1 MLNTLKEIR
10 AQKREVKQFIKVILV
25 IAGCLGGF
33 TLLQVKA
40 IAEPLVEFV
49 LSEYDLKEGIY
60 KYEIVNNYNFPITFI
75 SLGNG
80 VKPSL
85 RDFDIIIITSPVGW
99 TGVVRSFHESIIVDL
114 QWWAQDKK
122 VFIQP
127 KEKKKGFAIQVPI
140 IVLTEEPPSTYM
152 DGSPMLPHHPE
163 KFAFSVQFTN
173 GERFYGNVSSNLA
186 N

>member
-33 TLLQVKA
+33 TLLQPKA
-40 IAEPLVEFV
+40 IAEPLVKFV
-49 LSEYDLKEGIY
+49 LSEYDLHEGIY
-60 KYEIVNNYNFPITFI
+60 KYEIVNNDTSPISFI

-85 RDFDIIIITSPVGW
+85 KDFNIKIIASPVGW

-114 QWWAQDKK
+114 QWLAHDKK
-122 VFIQP
+122 GFIQP
-127 KEKKKGFAIQVPI
+127 KEKKKGFVIQVPI
-140 IVLTEEPPSTYM
+140 IELAQEPPRTYM
-152 DGSPMLPHHPE
+152 DGTPMLPHHPE